1 MNANQTIILLVNW
14 YKFFFEKKRKTSMYD
29 YSINQIKLYE
39 KLIANKGNKN
49 SNLFKGKIFF

>member
-1 MNANQTIILLVNW
+1 
-14 YKFFFEKKRKTSMYD
+14 MYD

-39 KLIANKGNKN
+39 KLIVNKGNKN